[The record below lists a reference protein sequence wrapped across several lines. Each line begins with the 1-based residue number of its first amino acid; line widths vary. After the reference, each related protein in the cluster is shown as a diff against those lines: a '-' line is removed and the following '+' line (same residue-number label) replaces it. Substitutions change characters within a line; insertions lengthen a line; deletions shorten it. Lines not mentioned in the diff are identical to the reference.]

1 MPEKG
6 YLRAVLDFGL
16 GQRGAHARKHQP
28 LDERVAAR
36 ARLYRRSLAATGIIW
51 CAALVLD
58 HAQPSAGLPT
68 TTANSVLVAAS
79 AAEGGPTGSHGA
91 PVATRVPDATLMQA
105 VGAPPAFSAGGS
117 PAPPGVRLIG
127 RLAAEAREASGGMSV
142 SEQPV
147 ALEVA
152 AAACPGL
159 PWQVL
164 GAIAQVETGGGHMA
178 VSSAGAVGPMQ
189 LLPSTWAV
197 YRADNSARID
207 DFEDSATAAARLLC
221 ANGAPGD
228 LHRALWDYNHSQFYV
243 EWVLTLASGM
253 GMPTTQGF
261 SGS

>member
-6 YLRAVLDFGL
+6 YLRAVLGL
-16 GQRGAHARKHQP
+16 GLGPRGTHARRKLP

-58 HAQPSAGLPT
+58 HAQPPAGLPT
-68 TTANSVLVAAS
+68 TTASSVLVAAS
-79 AAEGGPTGSHGA
+79 AAEGGPTGPRPGRGTVGSVGT
-91 PVATRVPDATLMQA
+91 VGT
-105 VGAPPAFSAGGS
+105 VGAPTPATLVQATVQETVPLS
-117 PAPPGVRLIG
+117 PGVRYVG
-127 RLAAEAREASGGMSV
+127 PLAAEAREAGSGMSV

-147 ALEVA
+147 ALAVA

-164 GAIAQVETGGGHMA
+164 GAIAQVETGGGHME

-189 LLPSTWAV
+189 LLPSTWV
-197 YRADNSARID
+197 KYRPYDSARID

-221 ANGAPGD
+221 ANGAPTD
-228 LHRALWDYNHSQFYV
+228 LPRALWNYNHSEFYV
-243 EWVLTLASGM
+243 QRVLEVASGM
-253 GMPTTQGF
+253 GMTAF
-261 SGS
+261 